1 MKSFNKDTKIE
12 NKGAA
17 LTDKDRETAKTKK
30 KEGKTQKNGFTSPV
44 PPPSEG
50 LICSYSPNTV
60 TSYRL
65 IHLPF

>member
-1 MKSFNKDTKIE
+1 MCTRNE
-12 NKGAA
+12 NKGAS
-17 LTDKDRETAKTKK
+17 LTDKDRETAKMRTKK
-30 KEGKTQKNGFTSPV
+30 GMKQKKKGFTSPV
-44 PPPSEG
+44 HPPSEG